1 MSEINPNPDEP
12 VVKIRAFR
20 AVNDPE
26 SAQKFIDG
34 HARVLEMH
42 GVTKVTSA
50 NHAWAENPH
59 VFVINVESM
68 DGDRVFGGARI
79 HVAGGTQ
86 ALPIEEAT
94 GYMDPKVNEMV
105 RHLSLEGTGELCGLW
120 NSLEVAGLG
129 IGSFFST
136 RAGVTITNQLGIK
149 SLWALCAPY
158 TVKWAERVGC
168 RIVTEVGNEGTF
180 YYPKMDLLATAVL
193 LPDINTLE
201 MARPIEQRRMFNLRQ
216 NMVQEAMEVPPGKRF
231 EVKIAYDIDLGP
243 VDTAPFINPF
253 QISTTNPV
261 EK

>member
-1 MSEINPNPDEP
+1 MTIEEIGTDRPA
-12 VVKIRAFR
+12 VLIRAFR
-20 AVNDPE
+20 AINDPE

-42 GVTKVTSA
+42 GVTKVTSS
-50 NHAWAENPH
+50 NNAWAENPN
-59 VFVINVESM
+59 VFVINVESL
-68 DGDRVFGGARI
+68 DGERVLGGARI

-86 ALPIEEAT
+86 PLPIEEAT
-94 GYMDPKVNEMV
+94 GYMDEKVIDMV
-105 RHLSLEGTGELCGLW
+105 KHLSVEGTGELCGLW

-201 MARPIEQRRMFNLRQ
+201 MARPSEQKRMFNLRE
-216 NMVQEAMEVPPGKRF
+216 NMIQEALEVPPGKRF
-231 EVKIAYDIDLGP
+231 EVKIAYNIDVGP
-243 VDTAPFINPF
+243 LDTAPFINPF
-253 QISTTNPV
+253 GLEVVKKSGA
-261 EK
+261 